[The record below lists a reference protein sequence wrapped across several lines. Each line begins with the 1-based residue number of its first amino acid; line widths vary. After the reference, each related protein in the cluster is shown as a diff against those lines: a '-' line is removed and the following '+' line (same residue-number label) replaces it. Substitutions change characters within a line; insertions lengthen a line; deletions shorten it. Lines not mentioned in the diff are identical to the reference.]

1 MKKSKIVA
9 PKVVPRGVKVLYSA
23 LYNVGSAV
31 EVGQQQL
38 HNQGTEM
45 RKCTGHLDPAFLL
58 LL

>member
-31 EVGQQQL
+31 EVGQQNLITKGQ
-38 HNQGTEM
+38 
-45 RKCTGHLDPAFLL
+45 R
-58 LL
+58 